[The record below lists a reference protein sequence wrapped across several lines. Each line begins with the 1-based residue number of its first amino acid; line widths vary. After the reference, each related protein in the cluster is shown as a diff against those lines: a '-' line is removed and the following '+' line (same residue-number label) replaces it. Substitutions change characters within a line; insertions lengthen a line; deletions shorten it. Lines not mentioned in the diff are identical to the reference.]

1 MHYVIYTAV
10 VWGLVYFLVGK
21 RFVMLWKAALLGV
34 LLMVAV
40 DYFGTKYNL
49 YLYPR
54 GYIYIGRLP
63 VVQIINVYGSSLLFL
78 NWLPTTW
85 GKRMLYIVYI
95 SILFLA
101 LEALMYSAGA
111 IAFPNWKLSYS
122 YFLNIA
128 GLSTLAYLSD
138 FILRREALDG
148 NDV

>member
-1 MHYVIYTAV
+1 MHYVIYTAT

-21 RFVMLWKAALLGV
+21 RFVMLWKAALFGV
-34 LLMVAV
+34 LLMIVV

-63 VVQIINVYGSSLLFL
+63 VMHIINIYASSLLFL
-78 NWLPTTW
+78 NWLPATW

-95 SILFLA
+95 STIFLT

-111 IAFPNWKLSYS
+111 VAFPNWKLPYS

-128 GLSTLAYLSD
+128 GLSALAYLSD
-138 FILRREALDG
+138 FILRRESLDG